1 CELIALVLLV
11 LAFTIPVHLSASA
24 ANGATWLPSTAPTS
38 GLNPAPN
45 SSSDITNYDTACAS
59 NTRCVAVG
67 NYVGSAS
74 TYDGLI
80 ETGTYS
86 GSSWAWTAVTAP
98 ASGLVPPASATADV
112 WLYGVSCP
120 TTTSCIAVGYYSD
133 SSGGIDGLIVTG
145 AYSGSSW
152 NWTPTSAPDTPLT
165 PSAISPP
172 DYSLNDV
179 SCPSTTSCFAV
190 GRYYDV
196 SSNPEGLIETGIY
209 SGSSWSWKPS
219 TVPTTGLSPPSN
231 GSPDISPLGVS
242 CPTSSTCLAVGNYL
256 DTSSHFEGLIETGSY
271 SGSSWTWAASTAPT
285 SGLNPAQSASP
296 NVSVA
301 GISCPTPISCV
312 GDGYYRDS
320 ANYTDGLI
328 ETGSYSG
335 SSWTWAASTAPTS
348 GLNPV
353 SSASPQV
360 ELHDVSC
367 PSTTFCV
374 GSGSYPDSS
383 HGLDGLFEVGT
394 HSNSGWTWTPNA
406 APLSSGLNPA
416 SNSTPD
422 SVLYG
427 VSCPTTLTCAAVG
440 FYNDAAT
447 NIHGLIET
455 GIFPVVSTT
464 TLRSSRRPSEVG
476 KRVTFTANVAGT
488 SPTGTITF
496 LNGTKTMGSATLGAS
511 GTAVFATSSLSVG
524 SHVIVATY
532 SGDTFNQAS
541 SSANFKQ
548 IVVRPPFPSI
558 VNPLGGIAQGS
569 VVFKLAC
576 RSRFACHA
584 IIQLRPP
591 RSKGVRNPV
600 LATRRVSLRPH
611 ARKTLALALT
621 AAGRLTIPH
630 LSPSV
635 RHPFAI
641 YLYVTHARREIRNVF
656 LN

>member
-1 CELIALVLLV
+1 MSIHDALEQGWSPPRHSGAARRGCELIALVLLV

-98 ASGLVPPASATADV
+98 ASGLVPPASATPDV

-133 SSGGIDGLIVTG
+133 SSGGIDGLIVTA

-285 SGLNPAQSASP
+285 SGLNP
-296 NVSVA
+296 
-301 GISCPTPISCV
+301 
-312 GDGYYRDS
+312 
-320 ANYTDGLI
+320 
-328 ETGSYSG
+328 
-335 SSWTWAASTAPTS
+335 
-348 GLNPV
+348 V

-383 HGLDGLFEVGT
+383 HGLDGLFEIGT

-476 KRVTFTANVAGT
+476 KRVTFTATVAGT

-496 LNGTKTMGSATLGAS
+496 LNGTKTLGSATLGAS

-641 YLYVTHARREIRNVF
+641 YLYVTHARREIRSVF